1 MRRITFV
8 GFRQPGTFASDA
20 RPSVAKASS
29 AFIAIILIL
38 LTAAGCTIQLSP
50 PYDEATYRGL
60 VDLNVKTETLFASLS
75 GGGTAADFPTFKPT
89 YDQIIGGFS
98 AARMATAT
106 RDVPAAGVQ
115 LAGNAGA
122 NTVCGDDPAGCVN
135 PTPHHLDKIIAL
147 LTAMRDAHQ
156 RGQLIRGL
164 DVGGFKNQYEIEM
177 SRVLLFE
184 AALKR

>member
-1 MRRITFV
+1 MHRTISAEL
-8 GFRQPGTFASDA
+8 RQQAAFISDISL
-20 RPSVAKASS
+20 PVTKAGSI
-29 AFIAIILIL
+29 FIAILLIVL
-38 LTAAGCTIQLSP
+38 AVSGCTIQLSP
-50 PYDEATYRGL
+50 PYDETTYKGI

-122 NTVCGDDPAGCVN
+122 KTVCGDDPAGCVN
-135 PTPHHLDKIIAL
+135 PTPHHFDKIIAL